1 MPSKK
6 RVLMK
11 RYRHYNKET
20 AIILSCFGSVIEQDK
35 YFAFESYIKEQFPN
49 IPVFTA
55 FSSKMV
61 IKALAK
67 EGKVYKNL
75 PQVMADVDMEGYKR
89 YIVASINIFPTDEH
103 EVLIR
108 MVKGFREFS
117 LANIRYTNALLTKT
131 KETSNYLNFL
141 DATIRKKTPES
152 INLYI
157 IHGVPVLNLAGLE
170 SVKYVSEFLQRINP
184 RNITCSLE
192 GEFPFFAIKD
202 AIKREILAITNGS
215 QEIKVNIVPL
225 LLVSGNHYDNDMRE
239 IADEVASYANADIV
253 TSINEDSKFNLLGQQ
268 EVREMFQDA
277 INVELI
283 KLGAGN

>member
-1 MPSKK
+1 
-6 RVLMK
+6 MK
-11 RYRHYNKET
+11 RYRHYNKGT

-35 YFAFESYIKEQFPN
+35 YFDFEEYVKEAFPET
-49 IPVFTA
+49 PVFTA

-61 IKALAK
+61 IKGLAK

-89 YIVASINIFPTDEH
+89 YIVVSVNIFPTDEH

-117 LANIRYTNALLTKT
+117 LANIRYTNPLFTKT

-141 DATIRKKTPES
+141 DAKIRENTPGS

-170 SVKYVSEFLQRINP
+170 SVRYVAKFLELRDE
-184 RNITCSLE
+184 RNLTCSLE

-202 AIKREILAITNGS
+202 AIKRQILNITQGS
-215 QEIKVNIVPL
+215 MDIKVNIIPV
-225 LLVSGNHYDNDMRE
+225 LLVSGNHYDKDMRE
-239 IADEVASYANADIV
+239 IADEIAEYANADIV
-253 TSINEDSKFNLLGQQ
+253 APINSDEKFNFLGQT
-268 EVREMFQDA
+268 EVREIFKDSIA
-277 INVELI
+277 VEI
-283 KLGAGN
+283 KKLGL

>member
-1 MPSKK
+1 
-6 RVLMK
+6 MK

-35 YFAFESYIKEQFPN
+35 YFDFEEYVKESFPST
-49 IPVFTA
+49 PVFTA

-67 EGKVYKNL
+67 EGKIYKNL

-89 YIVASINIFPTDEH
+89 YIVVSVNIFPTDEH

-141 DATIRKKTPES
+141 DAKIRQNTPES

-170 SVKYVSEFLQRINP
+170 SVRYTAKFLELINE
-184 RNITCSLE
+184 RNLTCSLE

-202 AIKREILAITNGS
+202 AIKRQVLQITQGS
-215 QEIKVNIVPL
+215 MDIKVNIIPV
-225 LLVSGNHYDNDMRE
+225 LLVSGNHYDKDMRE
-239 IADEVASYANADIV
+239 IADEVAEYANADIV
-253 TSINEDSKFNLLGQQ
+253 KPVNADVKFNFLGQA
-268 EVREMFQDA
+268 EVREIFKDA
-277 INVELI
+277 IAVEI
-283 KLGAGN
+283 KKLGM

>member
-1 MPSKK
+1 
-6 RVLMK
+6 MK
-11 RYRHYNKET
+11 RYRHYNKDT

-35 YFAFESYIKEQFPN
+35 YFDFEKYIQARFPET
-49 IPVFTA
+49 PVFTA

-89 YIVASINIFPTDEH
+89 YIVVSVNIFPTDEH
-103 EVLIR
+103 EVLVR

-141 DATIRKKTPES
+141 DAQIRENTPEA

-170 SVKYVSEFLQRINP
+170 SVGYTTKFLELINE
-184 RNITCSLE
+184 RNLTCSLE

-202 AIKREILAITNGS
+202 AIKRDILKITQGDMS
-215 QEIKVNIVPL
+215 IKINIVPV
-225 LLVSGNHYDNDMRE
+225 LLVSGNHYDKDMRE
-239 IADEVASYANADIV
+239 IADELAEYANADIV
-253 TSINEDSKFNLLGQQ
+253 TPINTDEKFNFLGQK
-268 EVREMFQDA
+268 EVREIFRDN
-277 INVELI
+277 IKVEMK
-283 KLGAGN
+283 KLGL

>member
-1 MPSKK
+1 
-6 RVLMK
+6 MK

-35 YFAFESYIKEQFPN
+35 YFEFEKYIQTAFPDF
-49 IPVFTA
+49 PVFTA

-117 LANIRYTNALLTKT
+117 LAHIRYTNALFTKT

-141 DATIRKKTPES
+141 DGTIRQKDPEC

-170 SVKYVSEFLQRINP
+170 SVNYVSGFLERINK
-184 RNITCSLE
+184 RNISCSLE
-192 GEFPFFAIKD
+192 GEYPFFAIKD
-202 AIKREILAITNGS
+202 AIKEEILAITQGS
-215 QEIKVNIVPL
+215 REIQVNIIPL
-225 LLVSGNHYDNDMRE
+225 LLVSGNHYDKDMRE
-239 IADEVASYANADIV
+239 IANEVATYANADIV
-253 TSINEDSKFNLLGQQ
+253 GSINSDVKFNLLGQK
-268 EVREMFQDA
+268 EVREIFRDNIA
-277 INVELI
+277 LEI
-283 KLGAGN
+283 KKMGL

>member
-1 MPSKK
+1 
-6 RVLMK
+6 MK
-11 RYRHYNKET
+11 RYRDYNKET
-20 AIILSCFGSVIEQDK
+20 AIILSCFGSVIEQNK
-35 YFAFESYIKEQFPN
+35 YFEFEKYIQEEFKE

-89 YIVASINIFPTDEH
+89 YVVVSVNIFPTDEH

-141 DATIRKKTPES
+141 DAQIRKDDTRC

-170 SVKYVSEFLQRINP
+170 SVNYVSGFLKLINE
-184 RNITCSLE
+184 RNLVCSLE
-192 GEFPFFAIKD
+192 GEYPFFAIKD
-202 AIKREILAITNGS
+202 AIKREILKITKGS
-215 QEIKVNIVPL
+215 MDIKVNVVPI
-225 LLVSGNHYDNDMRE
+225 LLVSGNHYDKDMRE
-239 IADEVASYANADIV
+239 IADEISTYADADIV
-253 TSINEDSKFNLLGQQ
+253 KSINKDEKFNLLGQK
-268 EVREMFQDA
+268 EVRKIFRDNIELEMKKMG
-277 INVELI
+277 L
-283 KLGAGN
+283 